1 MLSALNWEL
10 ARTNTVF
17 ASRVYVKNEC
27 LSYCFF
33 SNYSSSSPQATC
45 RVFLFKDIFSRFP
58 LSSYVFLPL
67 TRGSLISMAQI
78 TRFPA
83 FSSHRLPVHP
93 RNSITMLFL
102 TFCARYSI
110 ICNPTCS
117 PKPLTP
123 HTFIALPNKWLHI
136 FLSFTDTRYPFSR
149 SFQ

>member
-17 ASRVYVKNEC
+17 ASQVYVKNEC

-33 SNYSSSSPQATC
+33 LTTVLPLLRQLV
-45 RVFLFKDIFSRFP
+45 VFFLRIFSHDF
-58 LSSYVFLPL
+58 LLASYIFLPL

-110 ICNPTCS
+110 IC
-117 PKPLTP
+117 
-123 HTFIALPNKWLHI
+123 
-136 FLSFTDTRYPFSR
+136 
-149 SFQ
+149 